1 MRGGRVLATTILR
14 LATPAAAMAA
24 MTTTT
29 TTTMIPATVRARLPG
44 LYRAPLALVD
54 TTTRNAITN
63 ELEVTETMGTTPV
76 LDGLAFLVRR
86 PG

>member
-1 MRGGRVLATTILR
+1 MRRRALGITIL
-14 LATPAAAMAA
+14 LLVASTAAAAMA
-24 MTTTT
+24 
-29 TTTMIPATVRARLPG
+29 TMIPATVRARLPG

-54 TTTRNAITN
+54 TTTRNAVTN

>member
-1 MRGGRVLATTILR
+1 MRRRALGITIL
-14 LATPAAAMAA
+14 LLVASTAAVAMA
-24 MTTTT
+24 
-29 TTTMIPATVRARLPG
+29 TMIPATVRARLPG
-44 LYRAPLALVD
+44 LYRAPLALLD
-54 TTTRNAITN
+54 TTTRNAVTN